1 MTITMTHPVTGKDND
16 MELDVTNEQ
25 LQAWENGT
33 LIQDA
38 MPNLTA
44 DEREFLITGLLP
56 GEFERMFAKGEPA

>member
-16 MELDVTNEQ
+16 MELDVTDEQ
-25 LQAWENGT
+25 LRAWENGT
-33 LIQDA
+33 LIQEA

-56 GEFERMFAKGEPA
+56 GEFERIFAKGEPA

>member
-25 LQAWENGT
+25 LQAWRTGT

-38 MPNLTA
+38 MPKLTA

-56 GEFERMFAKGEPA
+56 GEFERMFAKGEPE

>member
-25 LQAWENGT
+25 LHAWETGT
-33 LIQDA
+33 LIQEA

-56 GEFERMFAKGEPA
+56 GEFERLCAEGGL

>member
-1 MTITMTHPVTGKDND
+1 MTHPITGKDND

-25 LQAWENGT
+25 LQAWKNGT
-33 LIQDA
+33 LIQEA
-38 MPNLTA
+38 MPNLTE

>member
-25 LQAWENGT
+25 LQAWETGT
-33 LIQDA
+33 LIQEA

>member
-1 MTITMTHPVTGKDND
+1 MTHPVTGKDND

-25 LQAWENGT
+25 LQAWETGT
-33 LIQDA
+33 LIQEA

-56 GEFERMFAKGEPA
+56 GEFERMFAKGKPA

>member
-33 LIQDA
+33 LIQEA
-38 MPNLTA
+38 MPNLTE

>member
-1 MTITMTHPVTGKDND
+1 MTITMTHPVTGKDNH

-25 LQAWENGT
+25 LQAWETGT

-38 MPNLTA
+38 MPNLTS

-56 GEFERMFAKGEPA
+56 GEFERMFAKREPA

>member
-25 LQAWENGT
+25 LQAWETGT
-33 LIQDA
+33 LIQEA

-56 GEFERMFAKGEPA
+56 GEFERMFAGGTA